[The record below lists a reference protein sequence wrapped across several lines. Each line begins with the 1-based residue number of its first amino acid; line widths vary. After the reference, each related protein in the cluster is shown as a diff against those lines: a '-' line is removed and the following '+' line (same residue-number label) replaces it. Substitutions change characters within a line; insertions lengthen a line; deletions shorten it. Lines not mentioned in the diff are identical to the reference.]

1 MHLRYKKSVIMRYKT
16 LPYTFQRNGNYY
28 LQIRLSN
35 GRMFKKSLLTDSYR
49 EASALMVRIT
59 PHVPFVKSLVT
70 PISMLDEF
78 VSNLILSE
86 RRAVKVPLLP
96 SLPIVVPAE
105 IEGPSAQAEPENVLT
120 LSDAWVM
127 YKAEK
132 GRNWTKS
139 ISMANERYI
148 EVLFVVLG
156 KNTDVTAI
164 TKQDI
169 RQVMEVVENLPKRVV
184 QPYRSMNVQQL
195 IDCDDVPPDE
205 LVGVEAIHK
214 HLKVYKSL
222 FKTFLTENKD
232 ILMKSPTDGVVAA
245 SSKARFGEYSSAE
258 MKKFVKWAHKQPDGW
273 LKWITLLLAYTG
285 ARRGEIAKLEK
296 SQIKFDEDS
305 QRYYFLIAEGGQG
318 KTENATRQVVIHP
331 KLIEW
336 GFMEYVDLQWKER
349 VFSEV
354 AGTNMTKIG
363 KEFADVRDQLGIPY
377 LDDFGQ
383 RRLLHSIRHSVC
395 SAAMAGWVKNI
406 LHLQQ
411 TVGHEKSGGITK
423 RYLHTFPLSS
433 VCYVIDGIRWI

>member
-1 MHLRYKKSVIMRYKT
+1 
-16 LPYTFQRNGNYY
+16 
-28 LQIRLSN
+28 
-35 GRMFKKSLLTDSYR
+35 MFKKSLLTDSYR

-86 RRAVKVPLLP
+86 RRTVKVPLLP
-96 SLPIVVPAE
+96 ILPIVVPAE

-349 VFSEV
+349 IFSEV

>member
-1 MHLRYKKSVIMRYKT
+1 
-16 LPYTFQRNGNYY
+16 
-28 LQIRLSN
+28 
-35 GRMFKKSLLTDSYR
+35 MFKKSLLTDSYR

-349 VFSEV
+349 IFSEV
-354 AGTNMTKIG
+354 VGTNMTKIG